1 MKDIADALHHLA
13 AASDTSVE
21 HDDVALDAS
30 FAASAE
36 RVKAAKPSMAQK
48 LMLYGLYKQAERG
61 DAPTSR
67 PSLLDRVACAKHDAW
82 AAFKGVTPCRAKTTY
97 IAAVDSLLPQP
108 KPPSK
113 SRTVL
118 PTPPVPPPP
127 EVTAAR
133 SNATGFDDRAAA
145 VPLQLEADGTAVHFT
160 PKHTWS
166 LKNNPLC
173 GILLLPYLR
182 ILLPRWRD
190 VDMVYYPRALFLAV
204 LATVNTL
211 LAAVEHLLY
220 GDAVHAQPLPADP
233 VFIVGHPRTG
243 TTLLHNL
250 LAADGAHFFA
260 ATTFCVGFPSCFL
273 WFEGLGKVRPLP
285 LFVLLP
291 LPTAFVCRFV
301 FARVCAWQ
309 DLLAGVID
317 RTRPMDSMPLHFD
330 LPQVGFLGRQAQM
343 RSSLSPTRATG
354 YLSSLPRSRCCR
366 SPNSLS
372 PGRGRRM
379 RSP

>member
-1 MKDIADALHHLA
+1 
-13 AASDTSVE
+13 
-21 HDDVALDAS
+21 
-30 FAASAE
+30 
-36 RVKAAKPSMAQK
+36 
-48 LMLYGLYKQAERG
+48 
-61 DAPTSR
+61 
-67 PSLLDRVACAKHDAW
+67 VACTKHDAW
-82 AAFKGVTPCRAKTTY
+82 AAFKGVSSCRAKSTY
-97 IAAVDSLLPQP
+97 IAAVDSLLP
-108 KPPSK
+108 PPSQPRPRP
-113 SRTVL
+113 SVT
-118 PTPPVPPPP
+118 PVPPSPNAA
-127 EVTAAR
+127 AAR

-145 VPLQLEADGTAVHFT
+145 VPLQLEADGTTVHFT

-182 ILLPRWRD
+182 LLLPRWRD
-190 VDMVYYPRALFLAV
+190 VDVVYYPRALFLAF
-204 LATVNTL
+204 LATANTL

-220 GDAVHAQPLPADP
+220 DDAVHAQPLPADP

-250 LAADGAHFFA
+250 LAADDAHFFA

-291 LPTAFVCRFV
+291 LTTDHRLCVSFRVS
-301 FARVCAWQ
+301 VCACQ

-330 LPQVGFLGRQAQM
+330 LPQVGVAWLLITIPF
-343 RSSLSPTRATG
+343 SCFRAHAVAGPLT
-354 YLSSLPRSRCCR
+354 LLPVAV
-366 SPNSLS
+366 
-372 PGRGRRM
+372 M
-379 RSP
+379 W